1 MAYSSAGDWRSPGEQ
16 WVRTD
21 IGWQPLTA
29 VLSSQPSEV
38 IRDSRDREKTH
49 SEVAFSSPASLS
61 RQCTPTPDS
70 SADTK
75 SVKLAQSISVEGPR
89 VLDSTPLLSVDA
101 TSRVYDIDGACES
114 KQNHPSCRG
123 EDSRKQ
129 RPDLPLRCTVSDGK
143 GLESQSVPTSGVAM
157 WKSSEGSKSTA
168 AVRSGPDR

>member
-21 IGWQPLTA
+21 TGWQPLTA

-49 SEVAFSSPASLS
+49 SEVGFSSPASLS
-61 RQCTPTPDS
+61 RPCTPTLDS
-70 SADTK
+70 SADKK

-89 VLDSTPLLSVDA
+89 VLDSTPESVDA
-101 TSRVYDIDGACES
+101 TSYVYDIDGSEEL
-114 KQNHPSCRG
+114 KQNNHSCRG

-143 GLESQSVPTSGVAM
+143 GLESQSVPTSGVEM
-157 WKSSEGSKSTA
+157 WKSSVGTA
-168 AVRSGPDR
+168 AVRSGPVR